1 MDIVLYTILTA
12 HVGIVLT
19 SVYLHRYLI
28 HRQFTLHP
36 WVEQVF
42 RFLYWITEGVYTKP
56 FVAQHRK
63 HHKYSDVQGD
73 PHSPVLAGFWRVT
86 GYCLIPNFFVKFRYF
101 DTDWALEH
109 YGQGTPTDWMERH
122 VYSHTRLGLLILLVI
137 DIVLFGWWGIAS
149 WLVHMFA
156 VSLFVNATIT
166 GFGHAI
172 GYKNHRDG
180 DNSRNVVPWGI
191 LGCGEELH
199 NNHHKDPGNPN
210 FAHRWFEFDLGW
222 CYITLLKCLGLA
234 QLHNR

>member
-1 MDIVLYTILTA
+1 MYLVLYTILTA
-12 HVGIVLT
+12 HIGIVLT

-28 HRQFTLHP
+28 HKQFTLHP
-36 WVEQVF
+36 YAEQVF

-73 PHSPVLAGFWRVT
+73 PHSPVLRGFWRVT
-86 GYCLIPNFFVKFRYF
+86 GHCLIPNFFSTFKYF
-101 DTDWALEH
+101 DSDWALEH
-109 YGQGTPTDWMERH
+109 YGAGTPTDWMERH
-122 VYSHTRLGLLILLVI
+122 VYSHTKVGLLLLLAI
-137 DIVLFGWWGIAS
+137 DVALFGWLGIVS

-172 GYKNHRDG
+172 GYKNHASI
-180 DNSRNVVPWGI
+180 DNSRNVIPWGI

-199 NNHHKDPGNPN
+199 NNHHYSPGNPN
-210 FAHRWFEFDLGW
+210 FAHRPFEFDLGW
-222 CYITLLKCLGLA
+222 VYIRFFKILGVVKL
-234 QLHNR
+234 NR

>member
-1 MDIVLYTILTA
+1 MYLVLYTILTA
-12 HVGIVLT
+12 HIGIVLT

-36 WVEQVF
+36 CVEQVF
-42 RFLYWITEGVYTKP
+42 RFLYWITEGVYTRP

-73 PHSPVLAGFWRVT
+73 PHSPVLRGFWRVT
-86 GYCLIPNFFVKFRYF
+86 GHCLIPNFFSTFKYF
-101 DTDWALEH
+101 DSDWALEH
-109 YGQGTPTDWMERH
+109 YGDGTPTDWMERH
-122 VYSHTRLGLLILLVI
+122 VYSHTKVGLLLLLAI
-137 DIVLFGWWGIAS
+137 DVALFGWLGIVS

-172 GYKNHRDG
+172 GYKNHASI
-180 DNSRNVVPWGI
+180 DNSRNVIPWGI

-199 NNHHKDPGNPN
+199 NNHHYSPGNPN
-210 FAHRWFEFDLGW
+210 FAHRPFEFDLGW
-222 CYITLLKCLGLA
+222 VYIRFFKILGVVKL
-234 QLHNR
+234 NR